1 MTPVKG
7 SFDPKRVATHRLRTA
22 AAVGAAAWME
32 GPEWQLPQ
40 VMDMGTLQPN
50 LDPAAQ
56 LSLLFYL
63 GQGGAFLGPLIIF
76 PAFPHCV
83 S

>member
-1 MTPVKG
+1 
-7 SFDPKRVATHRLRTA
+7 
-22 AAVGAAAWME
+22 ME

-50 LDPAAQ
+50 LDPEPGLAPAAQ
-56 LSLLFYL
+56 LSLLLYL
-63 GQGGAFLGPLIIF
+63 GQGETFLGLLIISL
-76 PAFPHCV
+76 PCPHCV